1 MITIELKDQI
11 LSALCCS
18 NIPYECHCSIY
29 KSSFSEDISEPYT
42 EDELVAVLSQ
52 FQRLGLISGFADNSR
67 TVELELLAEAS
78 DFFSHGGFKA
88 QELLLRSNIE
98 KLGLEI
104 ESLSKQLS
112 PDLLDKANKL
122 SGIASAILS
131 ALALFKS

>member
-18 NIPYECHCSIY
+18 NIPYECHCTVS